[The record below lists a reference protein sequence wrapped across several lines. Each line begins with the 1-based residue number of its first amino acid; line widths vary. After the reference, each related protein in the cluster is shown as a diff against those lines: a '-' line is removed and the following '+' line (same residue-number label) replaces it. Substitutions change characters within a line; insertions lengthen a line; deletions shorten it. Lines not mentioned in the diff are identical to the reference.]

1 VNIFDQYGIKEVAD
15 VTLYSI
21 HKRKDGS
28 GEVYYVPALY
38 LDTLKT
44 STVEQTGENTW
55 ARGGHGNTKLVNWDY
70 NKEIT
75 VTLEDA
81 LCTPASLG
89 MCYNGILSA
98 DWQDGQLD
106 YRSGICSCSNPV
118 GRISRMTK
126 AIYPRSSNDPSEHL
140 VSRFLPQTRKEG
152 TQLDVLN
159 KSEVVDGTRVQGNG
173 LVNGHSYK
181 WRLIIESGVRSVAQV
196 PDRFFDGAGRSYPI
210 DWNSKVS
217 VFNGEAPAYSN
228 FKDAIIYKID
238 KGHGKNKPHPYI
250 IFDAWM
256 DNHSEE
262 EADAIAESFKNYLT
276 EYTPNLSA
284 HSLVD
289 SDPASEPEGY
299 EHNVTVLEKEKDR
312 TPISLTEATFLAIV
326 VDDNNN
332 YHAYVT
338 NAAEKKIDSTKDGDI
353 NWTTAKEGVNVD
365 QFKGLDMW
373 IRFESINALT
383 YFILTK
389 YEENIVSII
398 PAFREEPPKN
408 SGSGYP
414 VLKTVGEAD
423 PVTICI
429 YSKQDK
435 ATRKVAELQATAPEG
450 TVYSVGEKIDNILE
464 PDAEVNN
471 GTTLVTDYADLKEER
486 KYDGALWAYVNPRTM
501 KPYDDD
507 YWFHQGEPYYI
518 KSLTIA
524 PKGKKINGNKIIIK
538 ADEWPGMYM
547 MIGETYIRNRDTG
560 EDERMQIKIPLCKV
574 RSDQSL
580 TLTADGDPTTFSM
593 TLDVATPKSGVMME
607 LNTYEV
613 ATRMDDLGNGCFQ
626 AVDGSTQVLTE

>member
-1 VNIFDQYGIKEVAD
+1 
-15 VTLYSI
+15 
-21 HKRKDGS
+21 
-28 GEVYYVPALY
+28 
-38 LDTLKT
+38 
-44 STVEQTGENTW
+44 
-55 ARGGHGNTKLVNWDY
+55 
-70 NKEIT
+70 
-75 VTLEDA
+75 
-81 LCTPASLG
+81 

-98 DWQDGQLD
+98 DWKDGQLD
-106 YRSGICSCSNPV
+106 YKSGICSCSNPV

-140 VSRFLPQTRKEG
+140 VSRFLPQTGKEG

-196 PDRFFDGAGRSYPI
+196 PDRFFDGSGRSYPI

-238 KGHGKNKPHPYI
+238 KHNGREKAHPYI

-262 EADAIAESFKNYLT
+262 DESAEVASFREFLTQYGPNATPDTQAKTDDNKGTLVNTDNNGAIVDYIDDYNPAE
-276 EYTPNLSA
+276 
-284 HSLVD
+284 
-289 SDPASEPEGY
+289 
-299 EHNVTVLEKEKDR
+299 EKE
-312 TPISLTEATFLAIV
+312 INACQYLAIV
-326 VDDNNN
+326 VDNNN
-332 YHAYVT
+332 DYHAFVGQTSGQELVDTSADSQIHWYVP
-338 NAAEKKIDSTKDGDI
+338 
-353 NWTTAKEGVNVD
+353 KEGVNVD

-398 PAFREEPPKN
+398 PAFREEPGTEYGLEKQIRNDTESEWKKDPTYVIVYTYTTRDAANTAAAQANASIPAERKDTERYIVV
-408 SGSGYP
+408 SRRSATDP
-414 VLKTVGEAD
+414 DPEAYVNKD
-423 PVTICI
+423 TTII
-429 YSKQDK
+429 K
-435 ATRKVAELQATAPEG
+435 
-450 TVYSVGEKIDNILE
+450 
-464 PDAEVNN
+464 
-471 GTTLVTDYADLKEER
+471 DYADREAER
-486 KYDGALWAYVNPRTM
+486 KLDGALWAYINPRTM

-524 PKGKKINGNKIIIK
+524 PKSKKIKGNRITIK

-547 MIGETYIRNRDTG
+547 MIGETYIRSRDTG

>member
-1 VNIFDQYGIKEVAD
+1 
-15 VTLYSI
+15 
-21 HKRKDGS
+21 
-28 GEVYYVPALY
+28 
-38 LDTLKT
+38 
-44 STVEQTGENTW
+44 
-55 ARGGHGNTKLVNWDY
+55 
-70 NKEIT
+70 
-75 VTLEDA
+75 
-81 LCTPASLG
+81 

-98 DWQDGQLD
+98 DWEDGQLD

-140 VSRFLPQTRKEG
+140 VSRFLPQTGKEG

-196 PDRFFDGAGRSYPI
+196 PDRFFDGSGRSYPI

-217 VFNGEAPAYSN
+217 VFNGEAPAYTN

-238 KGHGKNKPHPYI
+238 KGHGKMKAHPYI

-256 DNHSEE
+256 DNHGDEE
-262 EADAIAESFKNYLT
+262 EDYITESFKKYLT
-276 EYTPNLSA
+276 EYSPNMSA
-284 HSLVD
+284 HELTPVNPDSNVAYHEVD
-289 SDPASEPEGY
+289 MKPTD
-299 EHNVTVLEKEKDR
+299 TL
-312 TPISLTEATFLAIV
+312 SLTKATYLAIV
-326 VDDNNN
+326 VDNNDN
-332 YHAYVT
+332 YHAFVT
-338 NAAEKKIDSTKDGDI
+338 DDEGRINTTNDSAVA
-353 NWTTAKEGVNVD
+353 WYMPEEGVNVD

-398 PAFREEPPKN
+398 PSYREQPEPN
-408 SGSGYP
+408 SATAYI
-414 VLKTVGEAD
+414 VVKTVVTTETTEYDSEDAAQAAIAEYEQEDGVTYAVVEKNDKYYIQKTTKTNIHIYAD
-423 PVTICI
+423 ENKANKAVT
-429 YSKQDK
+429 DL
-435 ATRKVAELQATAPEG
+435 EPFPEG
-450 TVYSVGEKIDNILE
+450 TTYEVESKEKALE
-464 PDAEVNN
+464 PEAKVNKE
-471 GTTLVTDYADLKEER
+471 TTVIEKYGELADER

-524 PKGKKINGNKIIIK
+524 PKSKKIKGNRITIK

-547 MIGETYIRNRDTG
+547 MIGETYIRSRDTG

-580 TLTADGDPTTFSM
+580 TLTADGEPTTFSM

-626 AVDGSTQVLTE
+626 AVDGSTKVLTE